1 MSMHAAIESISELL
15 QCPACRQGQIVV
27 EQAGAL
33 LRCTD
38 CDRRYSIWNGVLD
51 LLRDQDRPLA
61 NKAFG
66 KLAAWSYDRFA
77 ARSAFRKFYRW
88 RFEDE
93 FEEYTRFVE
102 LRPSDVVLDVGC
114 GTGNYT
120 LPFAAK
126 LTAGVAIGLDL
137 STAMLE
143 LLLRHAQVQGVQNVI
158 AIRANAEA
166 LPFRDGCLPRV
177 FNGCL
182 HHVFPHV
189 RPSLAETYRC
199 LEPGGVLFGSTFF
212 ATQPLLH
219 RIMQWA
225 GALALRSRSVVAAVL
240 ERELAVVGFQDVMV
254 NPGRLGQFFFG
265 NYRATKPDLGGSP
278 CPNDW

>member
-1 MSMHAAIESISELL
+1 MSEHNPVEAIRELL

-33 LRCTD
+33 LRCTG
-38 CDRRYSIWNGVLD
+38 CGRRYSIRNGVLD
-51 LLRDQDRPLA
+51 LLREQDRPLA
-61 NKAFG
+61 SKAFG
-66 KLAAWSYDRFA
+66 KLAAWSYDLFA
-77 ARSAFRKFYRW
+77 ARSAFRKLYRR

-102 LRPSDVVLDVGC
+102 LRPADIAIDVGC

-120 LPFAAK
+120 LPFAGK
-126 LTAGVAIGLDL
+126 LAAGTAVGVDL

-143 LLLRHAQVQGVQNVI
+143 LLLRHAQAQGVQNVV

-182 HHVFPHV
+182 HHLFPNI

-199 LEPGGVLFGSTFF
+199 LGPGGVLFGSTFF
-212 ATQPLLH
+212 ATRPLLH
-219 RIMQWA
+219 RIVQWA
-225 GALALRSRSVVAAVL
+225 SALALRSRPVVPAVL
-240 ERELAVVGFQDVMV
+240 ERELAGVGFQDVMV
-254 NPGRLGQFFFG
+254 NPGRFGQFFFG
-265 NYRATKPDLGGSP
+265 SYRVVK
-278 CPNDW
+278 

>member
-1 MSMHAAIESISELL
+1 MSKHAAIESISELL

-38 CDRRYSIWNGVLD
+38 CDRRYSIRSGILD

-77 ARSAFRKFYRW
+77 ARSAFRKLYRW

-93 FEEYTRFVE
+93 FEEYTRIVE

-143 LLLRHAQVQGVQNVI
+143 LLLRHAQAQGVQNVV

-182 HHVFPHV
+182 HHVFPHI
-189 RPSLAETYRC
+189 RPSLAEAYRC

-212 ATQPLLH
+212 ATRPLSH
-219 RIMQWA
+219 RIMPWA
-225 GALALRSRSVVAAVL
+225 SALALRSRPVVAARL
-240 ERELAVVGFQDVMV
+240 ERELAGVGFQDVMV
-254 NPGRLGQFFFG
+254 NPGRFGQFFFG
-265 NYRATKPDLGGSP
+265 NYRATKPDSEGSP
-278 CPNDW
+278 